1 MAQRT
6 ERQFIEVH
14 QRLHAFELR
23 VLARPSHTIDLTTL
37 QVTVVSLRAY
47 MDAILEARVPKSEA
61 PYAEPAEDTVM
72 VALFSTT
79 AETSPQPCEHTKRH
93 RY

>member
-37 QVTVVSLRAY
+37 QVTVVSLRAD
-47 MDAILEARVPKSEA
+47 MDAILEARVPEFEDLS
-61 PYAEPAEDTVM
+61 AEPAEEVI
-72 VALFSTT
+72 ASLFATT
-79 AETSPQPCEHTKRH
+79 AAPSP
-93 RY
+93 